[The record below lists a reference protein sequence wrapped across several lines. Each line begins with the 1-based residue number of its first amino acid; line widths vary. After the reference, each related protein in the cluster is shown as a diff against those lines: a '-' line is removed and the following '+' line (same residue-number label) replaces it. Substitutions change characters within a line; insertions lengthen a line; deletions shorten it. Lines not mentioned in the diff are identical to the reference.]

1 MKKLKMNSGK
11 MINVE
16 SIEVTGRTN
25 DGFDLWYLDGDTGKV
40 YHNLSFESDLQEAI
54 ELMNIV
60 RKFERLCGE
69 DFIQFTFSKKV

>member
-16 SIEVTGRTN
+16 SIEITGRTN

-40 YHNLSFESDLQEAI
+40 
-54 ELMNIV
+54 
-60 RKFERLCGE
+60 
-69 DFIQFTFSKKV
+69 